1 MAGSVVVPDFE
12 MMLMEKSLPSSSSH
26 SSCHARVD
34 RLLPA
39 KKTCGSESLQVVVL
53 ALDQLNGSARAEVRA
68 ADADDDEHV
77 GIRTDALRGAAD
89 ALQLLRLLKRGQL
102 QPAEEIIA
110 GTAALGQRLVRGE
123 DLLLRGEQIGQDRS
137 PQTFERST
145 FNMDTMLLCSVSP
158 PYVIAKQPKTQVTSE
173 KNCRSSRKK
182 CCGSV

>member
-26 SSCHARVD
+26 SSCHARVEQVVACEED
-34 RLLPA
+34 LRV
-39 KKTCGSESLQVVVL
+39 GILQIVVL

-102 QPAEEIIA
+102 QPAEKIIA

-123 DLLLRGEQIGQDRS
+123 DLLLRGEQIRQGQVAPD
-137 PQTFERST
+137 
-145 FNMDTMLLCSVSP
+145 
-158 PYVIAKQPKTQVTSE
+158 I
-173 KNCRSSRKK
+173 RKINF
-182 CCGSV
+182 